1 MTLQAEQVP
10 LDLRA
15 IRVGAGLSVREVGG
29 AVAVHPTTVLR
40 WERRERLPGPVHLRD
55 LARAYELPV
64 PEVAAFFD
72 HARKPAG
79 RMDGAPGR
87 GLRRLRRMHDLRAA
101 RLAEILGVPTHTVYN
116 WEAGRAR
123 IPSHHLGP
131 LAERFS
137 LDVRTLERM
146 LQRWST
152 WRPSD
157 ATRQVTPLRR
167 LRRRA
172 GLTQI
177 QLAHAACVG
186 LTSLKAWEK
195 GQPPSLQGLRGL
207 ARALDLSTETVARA
221 TGLSLPAEL
230 RPAAWRPGELP
241 RVLLVLRRWSQLTQ
255 EQLAVLCE
263 CSTSSVRGWEQG
275 RLRPGPR
282 SRDRLE
288 RLYRLEEG
296 ALLASY

>member
-1 MTLQAEQVP
+1 MTVQAEAGA

-15 IRVGAGLSVREVGG
+15 VRLGAGLSVREVGG

-55 LARAYELPV
+55 LAKTYELPV

-72 HARKPAG
+72 GARTPAG

-87 GLRRLRRMHDLRAA
+87 GLRRLRRMRQLRAA
-101 RLAEILGVPTHTVYN
+101 HLAEIVGVPTHTVYN

-123 IPSHHLGP
+123 VPEHHLRA
-131 LAERFS
+131 LADAFAVDA
-137 LDVRTLERM
+137 LTLEDL
-146 LQRWST
+146 LQRWASWQSPET
-152 WRPSD
+152 TP
-157 ATRQVTPLRR
+157 QITPLRR

-172 GLTQI
+172 GLTQV
-177 QLAHAACVG
+177 QLARAAGIG
-186 LTSLKAWEK
+186 LTSLKSWEK
-195 GQPPSLQGLRGL
+195 GRPPSLQGLRGL
-207 ARALDLSTETVARA
+207 ARALELPTETVARA
-221 TGLSLPAEL
+221 TGLSLPPEL

-255 EQLAVLCE
+255 EQLAQLCE

-282 SRDRLE
+282 SRERLE
-288 RLYRLEEG
+288 RLYRLDEG
-296 ALLASY
+296 ALLAAY